1 MKNHANFFYSPLLL
15 PTYSKNPESNIIIFF
30 SIFFE
35 QLTTLASLALADP
48 HYGYGYGLY
57 GPGIAG
63 HPGYAT
69 SYTYRSPQGIGKR
82 SAEPEPHYGGYLYGP
97 GIAAHPGYA
106 TSYTQR
112 SPQGIGKRSAEPE
125 PHLYGQYA
133 WPSVSGP
140 YFTSTC
146 FGCRGKRSADA
157 EPEADAHYG
166 YAGYG
171 YGLPGYSYASF
182 GTPYGHYLG
191 KRSADADAH
200 GLINN
205 VNRVSGLSPFPSY
218 TSAWPGAHVM
228 VNHFGKRSADAH
240 MGVIDNVNRVS
251 GLSPFPSY
259 TSAWPGAHV
268 MVNHMGKRSADAE
281 PEADAWGVAG
291 HPYGGTSYVGRTVWG
306 FPSMHHYGKRSADA
320 DPHMMPMTG
329 IAMHPGGA
337 TSYVGRTVWGFPV
350 GK

>member
-1 MKNHANFFYSPLLL
+1 MGFIAALEISEGIPIAFLRISMKLIL
-15 PTYSKNPESNIIIFF
+15 
-30 SIFFE
+30 
-35 QLTTLASLALADP
+35 LTTLASLALADP

-106 TSYTQR
+106 TSYTHR

-140 YFTSTC
+140 YYTSTC
-146 FGCRGKRSADA
+146 WGCR
-157 EPEADAHYG
+157 
-166 YAGYG
+166 
-171 YGLPGYSYASF
+171 
-182 GTPYGHYLG
+182 G

-205 VNRVSGLSPFPSY
+205 VNRVSGLSPFPTY
-218 TSAWPGAHVM
+218 TAS
-228 VNHFGKRSADAH
+228 
-240 MGVIDNVNRVS
+240 
-251 GLSPFPSY
+251 
-259 TSAWPGAHV
+259 WPGAHV
-268 MVNHMGKRSADAE
+268 MVNHMGKRSAD
-281 PEADAWGVAG
+281 PHYMGGVAG
-291 HPYGGTSYVGRTVWG
+291 HPYGATSYVGRTVWGFPSMGHHYGKRSADADPHMPMTGIAMHPGGGTSYVGRTVWG
-306 FPSMHHYGKRSADA
+306 FPHGK
-320 DPHMMPMTG
+320 
-329 IAMHPGGA
+329 
-337 TSYVGRTVWGFPV
+337 
-350 GK
+350 

>member
-1 MKNHANFFYSPLLL
+1 MGFIAALEITEGILTTAFLRINMKLIL
-15 PTYSKNPESNIIIFF
+15 
-30 SIFFE
+30 
-35 QLTTLASLALADP
+35 LTTLASLALADP
-48 HYGYGYGLY
+48 HYGYGYG
-57 GPGIAG
+57 
-63 HPGYAT
+63 
-69 SYTYRSPQGIGKR
+69 
-82 SAEPEPHYGGYLYGP
+82 LYGP

-157 EPEADAHYG
+157 EPEADAHLGYG

-182 GTPYGHYLG
+182 GTPYHYLG

-200 GLINN
+200 GMINN

-218 TSAWPGAHVM
+218 HSAWPGA
-228 VNHFGKRSADAH
+228 
-240 MGVIDNVNRVS
+240 
-251 GLSPFPSY
+251 
-259 TSAWPGAHV
+259 TV
-268 MVNHMGKRSADAE
+268 MVNHMGKRSADAD
-281 PEADAWGVAG
+281 PHFMGGVAG

-306 FPSMHHYGKRSADA
+306 FPSMGHHYGKRSADA
-320 DPHMMPMTG
+320 DPHMPMTG
-329 IAMHPGGA
+329 IAMHPGGG
-337 TSYVGRTVWGFPV
+337 TSYVGRTVWGFPL

>member
-1 MKNHANFFYSPLLL
+1 MGFIAALEITEGIPIAFLRISMKLILLA
-15 PTYSKNPESNIIIFF
+15 
-30 SIFFE
+30 
-35 QLTTLASLALADP
+35 TLASLALADP
-48 HYGYGYGLY
+48 HYGYLY
-57 GPGIAG
+57 GPGIDA
-63 HPGYAT
+63 HPGLAT
-69 SYTYRSPQGIGKR
+69 SYTHRSPQG
-82 SAEPEPHYGGYLYGP
+82 L
-97 GIAAHPGYA
+97 
-106 TSYTQR
+106 
-112 SPQGIGKRSAEPE
+112 GKRSAEPE

-140 YFTSTC
+140 YYTSTC
-146 FGCRGKRSADA
+146 WGCR
-157 EPEADAHYG
+157 
-166 YAGYG
+166 
-171 YGLPGYSYASF
+171 
-182 GTPYGHYLG
+182 G

-200 GLINN
+200 GLIN
-205 VNRVSGLSPFPSY
+205 
-218 TSAWPGAHVM
+218 
-228 VNHFGKRSADAH
+228 
-240 MGVIDNVNRVS
+240 NVNRVS

-337 TSYVGRTVWGFPV
+337 TSYVGR
-350 GK
+350 

>member
-1 MKNHANFFYSPLLL
+1 M
-15 PTYSKNPESNIIIFF
+15 
-30 SIFFE
+30 
-35 QLTTLASLALADP
+35 TTLASLALADP

-69 SYTYRSPQGIGKR
+69 SYTHRSPQGIGKR
-82 SAEPEPHYGGYLYGP
+82 S
-97 GIAAHPGYA
+97 
-106 TSYTQR
+106 S
-112 SPQGIGKRSAEPE
+112 EPE

-166 YAGYG
+166 YGYAGYG

-182 GTPYGHYLG
+182 GSPYGHYLG

-228 VNHFGKRSADAH
+228 VNHFGKRSADADAH

>member
-1 MKNHANFFYSPLLL
+1 MGFIAALEITEGILTTAFLRINMKLIL
-15 PTYSKNPESNIIIFF
+15 
-30 SIFFE
+30 
-35 QLTTLASLALADP
+35 LTTLASLALADP

-69 SYTYRSPQGIGKR
+69 SYT
-82 SAEPEPHYGGYLYGP
+82 H
-97 GIAAHPGYA
+97 
-106 TSYTQR
+106 R

-140 YFTSTC
+140 YYTSTC
-146 FGCRGKRSADA
+146 WGCRD
-157 EPEADAHYG
+157 
-166 YAGYG
+166 
-171 YGLPGYSYASF
+171 
-182 GTPYGHYLG
+182 

-228 VNHFGKRSADAH
+228 VNHFGKRSADA
-240 MGVIDNVNRVS
+240 D
-251 GLSPFPSY
+251 
-259 TSAWPGAHV
+259 
-268 MVNHMGKRSADAE
+268 

>member
-1 MKNHANFFYSPLLL
+1 M
-15 PTYSKNPESNIIIFF
+15 
-30 SIFFE
+30 
-35 QLTTLASLALADP
+35 TTLASLALADP

-57 GPGIAG
+57 GPGIA
-63 HPGYAT
+63 
-69 SYTYRSPQGIGKR
+69 
-82 SAEPEPHYGGYLYGP
+82 
-97 GIAAHPGYA
+97 AHPGYA
-106 TSYTQR
+106 TSYTHR

-140 YFTSTC
+140 YYTSTC
-146 FGCRGKRSADA
+146 WGCR
-157 EPEADAHYG
+157 
-166 YAGYG
+166 
-171 YGLPGYSYASF
+171 
-182 GTPYGHYLG
+182 G

-218 TSAWPGAHVM
+218 TAAWPGAHVM
-228 VNHFGKRSADAH
+228 VNHFGKRSADADAH

>member
-1 MKNHANFFYSPLLL
+1 MGFIAALEITEGIPIAFLRISMKLIL
-15 PTYSKNPESNIIIFF
+15 
-30 SIFFE
+30 
-35 QLTTLASLALADP
+35 LTTLASLALADP
-48 HYGYGYGLY
+48 HYGYGYG
-57 GPGIAG
+57 
-63 HPGYAT
+63 
-69 SYTYRSPQGIGKR
+69 
-82 SAEPEPHYGGYLYGP
+82 LYGP

-140 YFTSTC
+140 YYTSTC
-146 FGCRGKRSADA
+146 WGCR
-157 EPEADAHYG
+157 
-166 YAGYG
+166 
-171 YGLPGYSYASF
+171 
-182 GTPYGHYLG
+182 G

-218 TSAWPGAHVM
+218 TAAWPGAHVM
-228 VNHFGKRSADAH
+228 VNHF
-240 MGVIDNVNRVS
+240 
-251 GLSPFPSY
+251 
-259 TSAWPGAHV
+259 
-268 MVNHMGKRSADAE
+268 GKRSADAE